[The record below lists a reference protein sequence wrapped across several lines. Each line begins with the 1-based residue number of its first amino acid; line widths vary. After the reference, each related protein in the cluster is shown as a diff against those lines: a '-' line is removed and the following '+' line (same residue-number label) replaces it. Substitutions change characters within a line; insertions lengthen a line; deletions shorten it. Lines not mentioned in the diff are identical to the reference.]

1 MKVRATGT
9 DGKGAFTMI
18 FNKLKALI
26 AEQLGV
32 DEDTIT
38 LEATFVDDL
47 GVDSLDLVELSMA
60 LEDEFGIEEMAEEDM
75 ANIKTVGDLVEYLGK
90 HLDG

>member
-1 MKVRATGT
+1 
-9 DGKGAFTMI
+9 MI

-32 DEDTIT
+32 DADTIT
-38 LEATFVDDL
+38 LEATFVEDL

-60 LEDEFGIEEMAEEDM
+60 LEDEFGIEEMSEEDM

-90 HLDG
+90 HLDD

>member
-1 MKVRATGT
+1 
-9 DGKGAFTMI
+9 MI

-32 DEDTIT
+32 DEDNIT
-38 LEATFVDDL
+38 LEATFVEDL

-90 HLDG
+90 HLDA

>member
-1 MKVRATGT
+1 
-9 DGKGAFTMI
+9 MI

-32 DEDTIT
+32 DADTIT
-38 LEATFVDDL
+38 LEATFVEDL

-90 HLDG
+90 HLDD

>member
-1 MKVRATGT
+1 
-9 DGKGAFTMI
+9 MI

-32 DEDTIT
+32 DEDNIT
-38 LEATFVDDL
+38 LEATFVEDL

-60 LEDEFGIEEMAEEDM
+60 LEDEFGIEEMSEEDM

>member
-1 MKVRATGT
+1 
-9 DGKGAFTMI
+9 MI
-18 FNKLKALI
+18 FDKLKALI
-26 AEQLGV
+26 AAQLSV
-32 DEDTIT
+32 DPADIT

-60 LEDEFGIEEMAEEDM
+60 LEDEFGIEEMSEEDM

-90 HLDG
+90 NLEV

>member
-1 MKVRATGT
+1 
-9 DGKGAFTMI
+9 MI

-32 DEDTIT
+32 DAETIT
-38 LEATFVDDL
+38 LEAAFVEDL

-60 LEDEFGIEEMAEEDM
+60 LEDEFGIEEMSEEDM
-75 ANIKTVGDLVEYLGK
+75 ANINTVGDLVEYLGK

>member
-1 MKVRATGT
+1 
-9 DGKGAFTMI
+9 MI

-32 DEDTIT
+32 DADTIT
-38 LEATFVDDL
+38 LEATFVEDL

>member
-1 MKVRATGT
+1 
-9 DGKGAFTMI
+9 MI

-60 LEDEFGIEEMAEEDM
+60 REDEFGIEEMAEEDL

>member
-1 MKVRATGT
+1 
-9 DGKGAFTMI
+9 MI

-32 DEDTIT
+32 DEENIT
-38 LEATFVDDL
+38 LEATFVEDL

-60 LEDEFGIEEMAEEDM
+60 LEDEFGIDEMAEEDM

>member
-1 MKVRATGT
+1 
-9 DGKGAFTMI
+9 MI

-32 DEDTIT
+32 DAETIT
-38 LEATFVDDL
+38 LEAAFVEDL
-47 GVDSLDLVELSMA
+47 GVDSLDLVELAMA
-60 LEDEFGIEEMAEEDM
+60 LEDEFGIEEMSEEDM

-90 HLDG
+90 HLDD

>member
-1 MKVRATGT
+1 
-9 DGKGAFTMI
+9 MI

-32 DEDTIT
+32 DAETIT
-38 LEATFVDDL
+38 LEAAFVEDL

-60 LEDEFGIEEMAEEDM
+60 LEDEFGIEEMSEEDM

-90 HLDG
+90 RLDD

>member
-1 MKVRATGT
+1 
-9 DGKGAFTMI
+9 MI

-32 DEDTIT
+32 DAETIT
-38 LEATFVDDL
+38 LEAAFVEDL
-47 GVDSLDLVELSMA
+47 GVDSLVLVELSMA
-60 LEDEFGIEEMAEEDM
+60 LEDEFGIEEMSEEDM

-90 HLDG
+90 HLDA

>member
-1 MKVRATGT
+1 
-9 DGKGAFTMI
+9 MI

-32 DEDTIT
+32 DAETIT
-38 LEATFVDDL
+38 LEAAFVEDL

>member
-1 MKVRATGT
+1 
-9 DGKGAFTMI
+9 MI

-32 DEDTIT
+32 DADTIT
-38 LEATFVDDL
+38 LEATFVEDL

-60 LEDEFGIEEMAEEDM
+60 LEDEFGIEEMSEEDM

>member
-1 MKVRATGT
+1 
-9 DGKGAFTMI
+9 MI

-26 AEQLGV
+26 AEQLSV
-32 DEDTIT
+32 DPADIT

-60 LEDEFGIEEMAEEDM
+60 LEDEFGIEEMSEEDM
-75 ANIKTVGDLVEYLGK
+75 ANIKTVGDLVEYLAK
-90 HLDG
+90 HLDI

>member
-1 MKVRATGT
+1 
-9 DGKGAFTMI
+9 MI

-32 DEDTIT
+32 DADTIT
-38 LEATFVDDL
+38 LEAAFVEDL

-60 LEDEFGIEEMAEEDM
+60 LEDEFGIEEMSEEDM

>member
-1 MKVRATGT
+1 M
-9 DGKGAFTMI
+9 

-26 AEQLGV
+26 AEQLSV
-32 DEDTIT
+32 NPDDIT
-38 LEATFVDDL
+38 LEAAFVEDL

-60 LEDEFGIEEMAEEDM
+60 LEEEFGIEEMSEEDM

-90 HLDG
+90 NLEV